1 MFVKV
6 KFHGFLKKLCPDEY
20 KVDARTPYEA
30 MRMVVGQLQ
39 NKLKRPNGHRFS
51 VFVKEAKSKDD
62 MYSSLTSDELNLF
75 PAFTPAGGGGARGMW
90 IALAVIAITVLAVC
104 TAGAGLAAAG
114 VWTASGTITATGWAG
129 AAAGF
134 SAAFS
139 AVATSALVGAIG
151 IVLSTIVTH
160 FTKDKSKPDQNE
172 TQQNYAFGIDGNT
185 TKIGTA
191 IPVGYGRYRVY
202 GQLLSLGSES
212 PNGTKSL

>member
-30 MRMVVGQLQ
+30 VRMVVGQLQ
-39 NKLKRPNGHRFS
+39 DKLKRPNGHRFS

-62 MYSSLTSDELNLF
+62 MYSSLKSDELNLF
-75 PAFTPAGGGGARGMW
+75 PTFTPAGGGSARGMW
-90 IALAVIAITVLAVC
+90 MAIAVVVVMVVLTVL
-104 TAGAGLAAAG
+104 TY
-114 VWTASGTITATGWAG
+114 G
-129 AAAGF
+129 AAAALGWVTGATTF
-134 SAAFS
+134 AEGMAVGLSNIWVSAAF
-139 AVATSALVGAIG
+139 ATVGIIANT
-151 IVLSTIVTH
+151 LVTH

-202 GQLLSLGSES
+202 GHLLSLGSES

>member
-39 NKLKRPNGHRFS
+39 DKLKRPNGHRFS

-62 MYSSLTSDELNLF
+62 MYSSLKSDELNLF
-75 PAFTPAGGGGARGMW
+75 PAFTPAGGGSARGMW
-90 IALAVIAITVLAVC
+90 TAIAVVVVMVVLTVL
-104 TAGAGLAAAG
+104 
-114 VWTASGTITATGWAG
+114 SYG
-129 AAAGF
+129 AAASFGWVEGVATFAEGMGVGF
-134 SAAFS
+134 SNVWVS
-139 AVATSALVGAIG
+139 AVFATCGIIASTLVN
-151 IVLSTIVTH
+151 H
-160 FTKDKSKPDQNE
+160 FRKKEKPDQNE

-202 GQLLSLGSES
+202 GHLLSLGSES

>member
-30 MRMVVGQLQ
+30 VRMAVGQLGD
-39 NKLKRPNGHRFS
+39 KLKRPNGHRFS
-51 VFVKEAKSKDD
+51 VFVKEAKTNAEMD
-62 MYSSLTSDELNLF
+62 SSLTSDELNVF
-75 PAFTPAGGGGARGMW
+75 PAFIPAGGHGSMAGYW
-90 IALAVIAITVLAVC
+90 IRMATYVVVLVIAI
-104 TAGAGLAAAG
+104 
-114 VWTASGTITATGWAG
+114 ATGQAELAWAM
-129 AAAGF
+129 
-134 SAAFS
+134 
-139 AVATSALVGAIG
+139 AVL
-151 IVLSTIVTH
+151 IVTDTANVLMTH
-160 FTKDKSKPDQNE
+160 FRKKEKPDQNE

-202 GQLLSLGSES
+202 GHLLSLGSES